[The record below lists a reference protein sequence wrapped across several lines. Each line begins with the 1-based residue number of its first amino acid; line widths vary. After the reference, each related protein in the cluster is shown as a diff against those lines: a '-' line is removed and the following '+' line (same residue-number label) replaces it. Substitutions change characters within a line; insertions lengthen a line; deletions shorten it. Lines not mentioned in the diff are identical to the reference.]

1 MDDGT
6 RYTIGELARRTG
18 LSVKTIR
25 FYADRGIVPPTDRT
39 PAGYRLYDVSAI
51 RRLELVRTLR
61 ELGAGLAE
69 VRRVLGSETSVAGLA
84 RTHLDL
90 LDEQLRVLQTRRA
103 VLRAVVKLNRS
114 TEEVKLMHKL
124 ARMSDEE
131 RDRLIDEFWNEV
143 TAGLDINP
151 EFDAWMRSARP
162 ALPDDPS
169 AEQLEAWI
177 ELAELVQES
186 DFRQAVRGLHQE
198 HSDRR
203 DDGEPMGVQTPE
215 QAKRWWAVTD
225 EAREAE
231 QAGESPDGP
240 RGRAVADRVAE
251 LSTEDNGTPDTPEA
265 RRSLAEDLEQRT
277 DERISRFW
285 ELLATINGWPQHPT
299 TAAATRWLAAALRAT
314 APRGNHPGRTR
325 PPTRS

>member
-69 VRRVLGSETSVAGLA
+69 VRRVLGSETSMAGLA

-90 LDEQLRVLQTRRA
+90 LDEQLRVVQTRRA

-143 TAGLDINP
+143 IAGLDINP
-151 EFDAWMRSARP
+151 EFDAWLRSARP
-162 ALPDDPS
+162 ALPADPT
-169 AEQLEAWI
+169 AEQVEAWI
-177 ELAELVQES
+177 ELAELVE
-186 DFRQAVRGLHQE
+186 DPGFRQATRALYQE
-198 HSDRR
+198 HADRR
-203 DDGEPMGVQTPE
+203 AAGESMAPQDPE
-215 QAKRWWAVTD
+215 RAQRSWAITD
-225 EAREAE
+225 AAREAE
-231 QAGESPDGP
+231 QAGEDPAGE
-240 RGRAVADRVAE
+240 RGRDLADRLARHTAEDHGVA
-251 LSTEDNGTPDTPEA
+251 DTPEH
-265 RRSLAEDLEQRT
+265 RRELADAFEQRT
-277 DERISRFW
+277 DERTSRFW

-299 TAAATRWLAAALRAT
+299 TEAATRWLAAALRAT
-314 APRGNHPGRTR
+314 LP
-325 PPTRS
+325 